1 MLLLLMNVNP
11 MKMSH
16 FFSLF
21 FARMHAFAQHQASPS
36 SPSGSLQWINVR
48 ITVVGK
54 PLQLPGAA
62 WNMIQPSG
70 KSSFANVAE
79 LPAAN
84 HHNLIQTDIYNVR
97 FFLSLCVFSVKQR
110 F

>member
-1 MLLLLMNVNP
+1 
-11 MKMSH
+11 
-16 FFSLF
+16 
-21 FARMHAFAQHQASPS
+21 MHLHNIRPLPS
-36 SPSGSLQWINVR
+36 SPTGSLQWINVR
-48 ITVVGK
+48 ITIVGK

-70 KSSFANVAE
+70 KSSFTNVAE

-97 FFLSLCVFSVKQR
+97 FFLSLCVFSRKQR
-110 F
+110 FQVSMFAPG